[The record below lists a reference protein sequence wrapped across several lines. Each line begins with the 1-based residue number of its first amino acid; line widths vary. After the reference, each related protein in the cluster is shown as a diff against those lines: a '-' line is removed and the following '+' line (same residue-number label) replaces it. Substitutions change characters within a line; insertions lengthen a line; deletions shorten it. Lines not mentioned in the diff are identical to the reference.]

1 MVVSN
6 SKYLKY
12 IEDPEWEFENI
23 SKPHTSKPIKLKY
36 VKTPFIANSD
46 YKLLDP
52 GFYNVKFRYRLG
64 QTIQEVSLD
73 SAFRI
78 V

>member
-1 MVVSN
+1 MVISN

-12 IEDPEWEFENI
+12 IEEPEWEFENV
-23 SKPHTSKPIKLKY
+23 SRKNKSKPITLKSIQ
-36 VKTPFIANSD
+36 TPFIANIN

-52 GFYNVKFRYRLG
+52 GFYNVKFRYKLG
-64 QTIQEVSLD
+64 QSIQEVSLD